1 MALNYNYNTSRDA
14 KPTGKF
20 IEARD
25 PETSTTKALRE
36 ENEKLKELHTMY
48 RYVIQTWGEK
58 LGELYTQLEND
69 EPSENVKFEDYVAAV
84 NRYET
89 AEEKVEKFPRVVEN
103 LRDTIHK
110 LNEHNIQLLDGIDRW
125 RQNMLAS
132 DARLE
137 VENFDSY
144 LPEGTFFDDTEILAE
159 HEENKL

>member
-36 ENEKLKELHTMY
+36 EIEKLKKENLELKST
-48 RYVIQTWGEK
+48 VA
-58 LGELYTQLEND
+58 QLDN